1 MAETAA
7 LHLHEETL
15 DLVDVLMSL
24 DTGKPYYGK
33 NDMEKINA
41 LFGLYRR
48 GILKTAGL
56 ETFIFYILHQHSDEF
71 VIRICED
78 GKILRLRFRQFFAV
92 KRGHD
97 SLQVFQNLLFVCLN
111 DVKIICPGEGYLEMW
126 EHIRFNLELPGF
138 FRDWIDYVFLG
149 GIWIVLSFAKC
160 FCDMFI
166 VWIILQFPENGV
178 QVPILFANNTV
189 GIQGRCLWMQGCRSK
204 CVNTGKCFECGL
216 FNNLH
221 DCFSRLGW
229 E

>member
-1 MAETAA
+1 MERVKEKSPAIAVHGRGNERNMAETAA
-7 LHLHEETL
+7 LHLREETL

-111 DVKIICPGEGYLEMW
+111 DVKIICPGEGYLELW

-138 FRDWIDYVFLG
+138 FGAWIDSVYLVGFRIVF
-149 GIWIVLSFAKC
+149 
-160 FCDMFI
+160 
-166 VWIILQFPENGV
+166 
-178 QVPILFANNTV
+178 
-189 GIQGRCLWMQGCRSK
+189 
-204 CVNTGKCFECGL
+204 
-216 FNNLH
+216 
-221 DCFSRLGW
+221 CFSQCFRNMLIR
-229 E
+229 

>member
-7 LHLHEETL
+7 LHLREETL

-97 SLQVFQNLLFVCLN
+97 SLLVFRICFLYASMMLRSSVRGKDIWKCGNIYDSIWN
-111 DVKIICPGEGYLEMW
+111 CPG
-126 EHIRFNLELPGF
+126 
-138 FRDWIDYVFLG
+138 
-149 GIWIVLSFAKC
+149 
-160 FCDMFI
+160 
-166 VWIILQFPENGV
+166 
-178 QVPILFANNTV
+178 
-189 GIQGRCLWMQGCRSK
+189 
-204 CVNTGKCFECGL
+204 
-216 FNNLH
+216 
-221 DCFSRLGW
+221 FSEIG
-229 E
+229 